1 MISEITGFLVDF
13 FCKVFFFCMRILKNF
28 VPIGGGEYFDL
39 IITNKEFE
47 VNPLVLLGILK
58 IPFHFSH
65 KYFL

>member
-1 MISEITGFLVDF
+1 MISEITGVLVDF
-13 FCKVFFFCMRILKNF
+13 FCKFFFCMGILKNF
-28 VPIGGGEYFDL
+28 VPKGGDEYFDL

-65 KYFL
+65 KTFL

>member
-13 FCKVFFFCMRILKNF
+13 FGKVFFFCMWILKNF
-28 VPIGGGEYFDL
+28 VPKGGGEYFDL

>member
-13 FCKVFFFCMRILKNF
+13 FCKGFFFLYEDFKIF
-28 VPIGGGEYFDL
+28 VPKGGGEYFDL

-65 KYFL
+65 KSFL